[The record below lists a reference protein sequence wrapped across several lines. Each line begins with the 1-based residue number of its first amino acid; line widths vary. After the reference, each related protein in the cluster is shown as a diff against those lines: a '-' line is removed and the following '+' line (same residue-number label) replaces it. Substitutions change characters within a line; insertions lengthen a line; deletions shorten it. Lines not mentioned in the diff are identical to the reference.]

1 MLETLKNA
9 WKMADLRAKL
19 LYTGMILLLFRIGA
33 AIPVP
38 FLKPDILKTYISGD
52 NNWLG
57 YIDLLSGG
65 AFSNSTL
72 FALGISPYITAS
84 IVIQLLAVAIP
95 ALEQLAK
102 EGEEGRKILNKYT
115 RYCTVALGLLQS
127 VAYYFL
133 MRNYGALTY
142 TEGPAMYFSAVV
154 IITSFLA
161 GSMLVMWMGE
171 QIDNKGIG
179 NGISMILFAGIVSR
193 IPHMIMSLVTGVK
206 NWAAN
211 LDMTNWTEQ
220 QINSTIVMNPGIVA
234 LLVVGMLLLIIF
246 IVFITNSERKV
257 PVQYAK
263 RVVGRKM
270 YGGQSTHIPIK
281 VNLSGVLPIIFAQSI
296 AMIPAT
302 IGMFVPSSQQ
312 EGSAWHTFLSVFNS
326 TSALYAV
333 IYFLLIIMF
342 SYFYAT
348 IQFNPVEVANNLK
361 KNGGFIP
368 GFRPGKPTA
377 DFIKKV
383 LNKVTLFGAIYL
395 GVVAIL
401 PLLIG
406 KIVNQSSLS
415 IGGTSVIIVVGVAL
429 ETVQALESQMLM
441 RQYKGFLE

>member
-1 MLETLKNA
+1 
-9 WKMADLRAKL
+9 
-19 LYTGMILLLFRIGA
+19 MILLLFRIGA

-115 RYCTVALGLLQS
+115 RYCTVVLGLLQS

-193 IPHMIMSLVTGVK
+193 ASSMVNTVITELYLAINGIMKYWFIVPFTLVLFL
-206 NWAAN
+206 AA
-211 LDMTNWTEQ
+211 
-220 QINSTIVMNPGIVA
+220 
-234 LLVVGMLLLIIF
+234 
-246 IVFITNSERKV
+246 IVFIVIMTNAERRI
-257 PVQYAK
+257 PVQYAQ

-281 VNLSGVLPIIFAQSI
+281 VNMSGVLPVIFASSI
-296 AMIPAT
+296 LSIPST
-302 IGMFVPSSQQ
+302 IAGFMNVDPD
-312 EGSAWHTFLSVFNS
+312 GIMGKILSVIRYDHWV
-326 TSALYAV
+326 YAV
-333 IYFLLIIMF
+333 LYFFLIMAF
-342 SYFYAT
+342 NYFYIS
-348 IQFNPVEVANNLK
+348 IQYNPMEIANNLR
-361 KNGGFIP
+361 KNNGTIP
-368 GFRPGKPTA
+368 GIRPGKPTA
-377 DFIKKV
+377 EFIARV
-383 LNKVTLFGAIYL
+383 VSKVTVVGGIFLAII
-395 GVVAIL
+395 AIG
-401 PLLIG
+401 PILLSQLMGIN
-406 KIVNQSSLS
+406 ISL
-415 IGGTSVIIVVGVAL
+415 GGTSIIIVVGVAL
-429 ETVQALESQMLM
+429 DTVRQLESQMMM
-441 RQYKGFLE
+441 RHYKGFLE